1 MLMLMSA
8 ALVGVA
14 GAAEDDYDFE
24 LEGYYR
30 TRSYVFSPLYAVQ
43 EAAGRFMSQRLRI
56 QPQLNLQGRAK
67 FIMMADV
74 LDDVVWGDN
83 QSQAST
89 ALFAEDPTSTGFD
102 GQAVDTFRIKRAW
115 MEFTL
120 PVGSVRI
127 GRMESHWGM
136 GLLANSGNGFD
147 DNFGENHEGA
157 TFDRALFATRPLA
170 IIQTITGKGDTGVP
184 FFMGI
189 AVDRLVEDPLV
200 QYYGFE
206 CVSGIPDTDADYNA
220 ACDSDGDGLTDIDH
234 DYTDD
239 TFQESDRGDDWW
251 VDQDDDVMELI
262 YLAIYKGEGL
272 DLGGSAA
279 DFTLGA
285 YAINRKQ
292 VETDSNV
299 LISDVYT
306 RFLWRGIYLES
317 EVLNIRGKS
326 SAIALPGAF
335 DPYGELANPLEKNVN
350 IWGWVAR
357 GGYVQT
363 GYEAVMEYGYASGDD
378 NVADQEFTGR
388 AIAGD
393 YNVGL
398 LLYDEILSRV
408 TATTWTDAA
417 DGLWSGGGVYNSNY
431 IFPTLKYKPG
441 QNLEMIGGFL
451 MAWPDK
457 PDGSRILCAEGDD
470 VDCALYTATAS
481 TLGWEADAAIKY
493 RFANQHINFTAEAG
507 YASVTDRIPLENVGL
522 NPDGKFFT
530 FQSLVAYEF

>member
-8 ALVGVA
+8 ALMSVA
-14 GAAEDDYDFE
+14 SAAEDDFEFE

-30 TRSYVFSPLYAVQ
+30 TRAYVFPDLYADQ
-43 EAAGRFMSQRLRI
+43 NEAGRFLTQRLRL
-56 QPQLNLQGRAK
+56 QPSIDFEGRAK
-67 FIMMADV
+67 FMMMADV
-74 LDDVVWGDN
+74 LDDAVWGDN
-83 QSQAST
+83 QSLAST
-89 ALFAEDPTSTGFD
+89 ALFAGDPSATGID
-102 GQAVDTFRIKRAW
+102 GQRTDTFQIKRAW

-120 PVGSVRI
+120 PVGEVRV

-147 DNFGENHEGA
+147 DNFGENHDGN

-170 IIQTITGKGDTGVP
+170 IIQAITGKEDTGVP
-184 FFMGI
+184 FIMGV
-189 AVDRLVEDPLV
+189 AVDRLVEDPLI

-206 CVSGIPDTDADYNA
+206 CASGISEGDEDYSA
-220 ACDSDGDGLTDIDH
+220 ACDSDNDGLTDIDH
-234 DYTDD
+234 DYVDD
-239 TFQESDRGDDWW
+239 TFLESDRGDDWW

-262 YLAIYKGEGL
+262 YLAIYRGEGI
-272 DLGGSAA
+272 DLAGSAA

-292 VETDSNV
+292 NETDSNV
-299 LISDVYT
+299 LISDIYT
-306 RFLWRGIYLES
+306 KFLWRGIYLEG
-317 EVLNIRGKS
+317 EALNIRGKS

-363 GYEAVMEYGYASGDD
+363 SYEAVMEYGYASGDD

-388 AIAGD
+388 PIHPD

-398 LLYDEILSRV
+398 ILYDEILSRV
-408 TATTWTDAA
+408 TASTWTESA
-417 DGLWSGGGVYNSNY
+417 DGLWSNGGVYNSTY
-431 IFPTLKYKPG
+431 IFPTIKYKPG
-441 QNLEMIGGFL
+441 QNLELIGGFL

-470 VDCALYTATAS
+470 VDCAQYTATAAN
-481 TLGWEADAAIKY
+481 LGWEADAAIKY
-493 RFANQHINFTAEAG
+493 RFHNQHINFSAEAA
-507 YASVTDRIPLENVGL
+507 YASITDRIPLENVGL

-530 FQSLVAYEF
+530 FQSRIAYEF